1 MYTYTSNQ
9 IIKCSRKVW
18 SHLNEGEDAAPNASS
33 QKEGQAMFRDLVERH
48 QISPT
53 RSLLLK
59 VCLSLLAFVVPSVW
73 AQTDQGAITGVVQ
86 DDQGAVV
93 PGAKV
98 TLTATDTD
106 FSLDRAA
113 NSAGVFVFS
122 PVKIGNYKLTASA
135 PSFQTTIRENLHLD
149 IQQRLNITLVLHA
162 GSLAQEVTVTSEEP
176 LLETQTSE
184 VGQVISSAT
193 INNTP
198 LNGRNWVY
206 IAQLTAGVAPPFGNT
221 RGSGTGDFVANGQR
235 AEQNDFILDG
245 VDNNTNLIDFLN
257 GSSFVMRPP
266 PDALAEFSL
275 QTSNYSAE
283 FGHYA
288 GAVMSASIKAG
299 TNQIHGSLWEY
310 LRNTKLDAQPWN
322 ALSVAPYH
330 QNQFGATLGLPIWK
344 NHFFYFGD
352 IEANRISIANPNV
365 ITVPT
370 ALMRQGNFSE
380 LLNTTL
386 TGQAQPIQLYAP
398 TSGGTQLMSYQG
410 ANNVLNPAQISSV
423 AQNILK
429 MYPSPNTNGGL
440 ITNNYNVNLTSSDD
454 IVQWDQRLDWNIS
467 QKDQAYARYSYMH
480 EIKTNGLPLGPV
492 LDGSGFGGQNDVTLA
507 QNFMLSETHIFT
519 QSLAT
524 EFRFGYNWL
533 HSQYL
538 QPNANNTTL
547 ATSLG
552 LGNVPTG
559 PNGLGGIPLGYFN
572 GTIQQWGSVGTQDEA
587 QNTYQILDNVTKS
600 IGNHSLKAGVSFQAI
615 RVFDRYAGN
624 PLGQYYYNPVYTGNP
639 SLSFTGYGVA
649 DFLADQMNGSS
660 ISTSPSF
667 NDVQWYDSA
676 YFQDDWKI
684 THNLTLNL
692 GLRYDYFQPYK
703 ENAGLQTNFVANPS
717 SLGIGTGSGVYQ
729 IPSRSR
735 NVDLGAPFLAVLAK
749 DNVTVQYVDNE
760 RLATAQNLNF
770 APRIGLA
777 YQFTPK
783 TVVRSGF
790 GLFYGGLQSQ
800 GNTNLGYNF
809 PFSNGINLKAPNCSV
824 GNCPSLV
831 SEGVTLETGMGS
843 QLANGIQNF
852 VADPSLNGVDPNI
865 KTPYTMNYNLSLERQ
880 IRSDMVAT
888 VSYVG
893 NVSRHLAMSYAPN
906 TVRGLYTSN
915 ANTQQYQPFPDIG
928 GITVI
933 HYGGVSNY
941 NSLQAKLEKRM
952 SRGLTFLA
960 TYTWA
965 HALDDTSDAGGL
977 ETAVGDRNMALIP
990 YTEEYT
996 NSPYDIRHRFTLN
1009 TNYELPFGK
1018 GRAFLNKSRWEDE
1031 IVGRWSS
1038 SLTFAAQTGTPFS
1051 VSPNITT
1058 AAGGGA
1064 RAIKIRDPFAPGGT
1078 PDSTN
1083 PGITCAAKTRTK
1095 ANWYNPCAFA
1105 NPLPGNSIAPVGTPV
1120 GTPGYQFFPPV
1131 TSETE
1136 AIALL
1141 GGRSLTVYGPGYYAV
1156 NMSIFKNFTTFREQ
1170 YLQFRADAFN
1180 LLNHPTLG
1188 NPSNTNNNTN
1198 GGQIT
1203 GPKFFQNN
1211 TPDAR
1216 FLQLSL
1222 KYAF

>member
-1 MYTYTSNQ
+1 
-9 IIKCSRKVW
+9 
-18 SHLNEGEDAAPNASS
+18 
-33 QKEGQAMFRDLVERH
+33 MFRNFVN
-48 QISPT
+48 
-53 RSLLLK
+53 RSKKLTLYGSWLA
-59 VCLSLLAFVVPSVW
+59 VYFCLCAFTFPSAW

-86 DDQGAVV
+86 DDSGAVI

-98 TLTATDTD
+98 ILTATDTD
-106 FSLDRAA
+106 FSLDRTTN
-113 NSAGVFVFS
+113 NSGVFVFS
-122 PVKIGNYKLTASA
+122 PVKIGNYKLTVSA
-135 PSFQTTIRENLHLD
+135 PNFQTTVRENLHLD
-149 IQQRLNITLVLHA
+149 IQQRLNVMLALHA
-162 GSLAQEVTVTSEEP
+162 GEVTQQVTVSTEEP
-176 LLETQTSE
+176 LLESQTSE
-184 VGQVISSAT
+184 VGQVISSET

-235 AEQNDFILDG
+235 AEQNDFLLDG
-245 VDNNTNLIDFLN
+245 VDNNTNLVDFLN

-283 FGHYA
+283 FGHSA

-310 LRNTKLDAQPWN
+310 VRNTSLDAQPWN
-322 ALSVAPYH
+322 SLSVAPYH

-344 NHFFYFGD
+344 NHLFYFGD
-352 IEANRISIANPNV
+352 IEANRISIASPNV

-380 LLNTTL
+380 LLNTSL
-386 TGQAQPIQLYAP
+386 TGQSQPIQLYAP

-410 ANNVLNPAQISSV
+410 ANNVLDPAQISSV
-423 AQNILK
+423 AKNIFSL
-429 MYPSPNTNGGL
+429 YPNPNTNGAL
-440 ITNNYNVNLTSSDD
+440 ITNNYNVNLVNSDNV
-454 IVQWDQRLDWNIS
+454 VQWDQRLDWNIS
-467 QKDQAYARYSYMH
+467 EKDQAYARYSYMH
-480 EIKTNGLPLGPV
+480 EIKTNGLPLGPI
-492 LDGSGFGGQNDVTLA
+492 LDGSGFGGENDVTLA
-507 QNFMLSETHIFT
+507 ENFMLSETHSFT
-519 QSLAT
+519 QTLT
-524 EFRFGYNWL
+524 NEFRFGYNWL
-533 HSQYL
+533 HSQYF

-547 ATSLG
+547 AASLG

-559 PNGLGGIPLGYFN
+559 PNGLGGLPLGYFN
-572 GTIQQWGSVGTQDEA
+572 NNTNTLQQWGSVGTQDEA

-600 IGNHSLKAGVSFQAI
+600 IGNHSLKAGVSFQSI
-615 RVFDRYAGN
+615 RVFDRYAAA
-624 PLGQYYYNPVYTGNP
+624 PLGQYFYNAVYTGNP
-639 SLSFTGYGVA
+639 SLSFTGYGPA
-649 DFLADQMNGSS
+649 DFLADQMNTAD
-660 ISTSPSF
+660 IYTSPNI

-684 THNLTLNL
+684 AHNLTLNL

-703 ENAGLQTNFVANPS
+703 DNAGMQANFVADSNT
-717 SLGIGTGSGVYQ
+717 LGIATGTAVYQ
-729 IPSRSR
+729 LPSRSR
-735 NVDLGAPFLAVLAK
+735 NDIDLGAPFLAVLAK
-749 DNVTVQYVDNE
+749 DNVGVQYLDNE
-760 RLATAQNLNF
+760 RLATAQKTNF
-770 APRIGLA
+770 APRIGFA
-777 YQFTPK
+777 YQPTPK

-809 PFSNGINLKAPNCSV
+809 PFANSANINAPNCTV
-824 GNCPSLV
+824 GNCPSLT
-831 SEGVTLETGMGS
+831 SEGITLEAGLISKIG
-843 QLANGIQNF
+843 NGIQNF
-852 VADPSLNGVDPNI
+852 VSNPSLQGIDPNI

-880 IRSDMVAT
+880 ISSDMVAT

-893 NVSRHLAMSYAPN
+893 NVSRHLALAYSPN
-906 TVRGLYTSN
+906 TVRGLYAPGT
-915 ANTQQYQPFPDIG
+915 NTQQFQPFPDIG
-928 GITVI
+928 GVTVI

-952 SRGLTFLA
+952 SKGLTFLA

-977 ETAVGDRNMALIP
+977 ETGVGDRNMALIP

-996 NSPYDIRHRFTLN
+996 NSPYDIRHRVTLN

-1018 GRAFLNKSRWEDE
+1018 GREFLNKSRLVDE
-1031 IVGRWSS
+1031 IVGGWSS

-1051 VSPNITT
+1051 VGPNINT

-1064 RAIKIRDPFAPGGT
+1064 RAIKIRDPFAPGGS
-1078 PDSTN
+1078 PDASN
-1083 PGITCAAKTRTK
+1083 PGVTCAAKTKTK
-1095 ANWYNPCAFA
+1095 ENWYNPCAFA
-1105 NPLPGNSIAPVGTPV
+1105 NPLPGNSIAPVGTPA
-1120 GTPGYQFFPPV
+1120 GTAGYQFFPPV
-1131 TSETE
+1131 TTE
-1136 AIALL
+1136 ASAIALL

-1156 NMSIFKNFTTFREQ
+1156 NMSIFKNFTTFRQQ

-1180 LLNHPTLG
+1180 LLNHPTLA
-1188 NPSNTNNNTN
+1188 NPSTTNNNSN

-1203 GPKFFQNN
+1203 GPKTFQNN

>member
-1 MYTYTSNQ
+1 
-9 IIKCSRKVW
+9 V
-18 SHLNEGEDAAPNASS
+18 SS
-33 QKEGQAMFRDLVERH
+33 A
-48 QISPT
+48 
-53 RSLLLK
+53 
-59 VCLSLLAFVVPSVW
+59 W
-73 AQTDQGAITGVVQ
+73 AQTDQGAITGVIQ
-86 DDQGAVV
+86 DDSGAVI

-98 TLTATDTD
+98 TLTATDTG
-106 FSLDRAA
+106 FALDSTA
-113 NSAGVFVFS
+113 NSNGVFVFS
-122 PVKIGNYKLTASA
+122 PVKIGNYKVTASA
-135 PSFQTTIRENLHLD
+135 ANFQTTVRENLHLD
-149 IQQRLNITLVLHA
+149 IQQRLNVMLTLHPGEIT
-162 GSLAQEVTVTSEEP
+162 QQVTVSAEIP

-184 VGQVISSAT
+184 VGQVVSTET

-235 AEQNDFILDG
+235 AEQNNFILDG
-245 VDNNTNLIDFLN
+245 VDNNTNLVDFLN

-266 PDALAEFSL
+266 PDALAEFNL

-283 FGHYA
+283 FGHSA
-288 GAVMSASIKAG
+288 GAVMVASIKSG

-310 LRNTKLDAQPWN
+310 FRNTRLDAQPWN
-322 ALSVAPYH
+322 ASSVAPYH

-344 NHFFYFGD
+344 DHLFYFGD

-365 ITVPT
+365 LTVPT

-380 LLNTTL
+380 LLNPTL

-398 TSGGTQLMSYQG
+398 TSGGTQKLSYLG
-410 ANNVLNPAQISSV
+410 ANNVFSPAQISAV
-423 AQNILK
+423 AQKILN
-429 MYPSPNTNGGL
+429 MYPSPNTGGGL
-440 ITNNYNVNLTSSDD
+440 ITNNYNVNLTNTDN

-467 QKDQAYARYSYMH
+467 QRDQTYARYSYMH
-480 EIKTNGLPLGPV
+480 EIRTNGLPLGPI

-507 QNFMLSETHIFT
+507 QNFMLSETHSFT
-519 QSLAT
+519 AT
-524 EFRFGYNWL
+524 LNNEFRFGYNWL
-533 HSQYL
+533 HSQYF

-547 ATSLG
+547 AASLG
-552 LGNVPTG
+552 LGNVPTA

-572 GTIQQWGSVGTQDEA
+572 NVVNTLQQWGSVGTQDET
-587 QNTYQILDNVTKS
+587 QNTYQILDNLTKT

-615 RVFDRYAGN
+615 RVFDRYASN

-660 ISTSPSF
+660 INTTPSF

-684 THNLTLNL
+684 TPNLTLNL
-692 GLRYDYFQPYK
+692 GLRYDFYQPYK
-703 ENAGLQTNFVANPS
+703 ENAGFQANFVDNS
-717 SLGIGTGSGVYQ
+717 NTLGIATGTAAYQ
-729 IPSRSR
+729 FPSRSR
-735 NVDLGAPFLAVLAK
+735 NVNIGAPFLAVLAK
-749 DNVTVQYVDNE
+749 DNVALQYVDNE
-760 RLATAQNLNF
+760 RLATAQKTNF
-770 APRIGLA
+770 APRIGFA
-777 YQFTPK
+777 YQPTPK
-783 TVVRSGF
+783 TVIRSGF

-809 PFSNGINLKAPNCSV
+809 PFANGINLKAPNCTV
-824 GNCPSLV
+824 GNCPSLA
-831 SEGVTLETGMGS
+831 SEGVTLETGLGS

-852 VADPSLNGVDPNI
+852 VSDPALQGIDPNI
-865 KTPYTMNYNLSLERQ
+865 KTPYTMNYNLSVQRQ
-880 IRSDMVAT
+880 VTGNMVAT

-893 NVSRHLAMSYAPN
+893 NVSRHLALGYLPN
-906 TVRGLYTSN
+906 TVRGLYAPGT
-915 ANTQQYQPFPDIG
+915 NTQQFQPFPDIG
-928 GITVI
+928 GVTVI
-933 HYGGVSNY
+933 HYGGISNY

-952 SRGLTFLA
+952 SKGLTFLA

-977 ETAVGDRNMALIP
+977 ETGVSYRNTALIP

-996 NSPYDIRHRFTLN
+996 NSPYDVRHRFTFN
-1009 TNYELPFGK
+1009 GNYQVPFGK

-1031 IVGRWSS
+1031 IVGGWSS

-1051 VSPNITT
+1051 VSPNINT

-1078 PDSTN
+1078 PDSSN
-1083 PGITCAAKTRTK
+1083 PGVTCAAKTKTK

-1105 NPLPGNSIAPVGTPV
+1105 NPLPGNLIAPLGTPA
-1120 GTPGYQFFPPV
+1120 GTPGYQFFSPV
-1131 TSETE
+1131 TSEAS

-1141 GGRSLTVYGPGYYAV
+1141 GGRSLTIYGPGYYSV
-1156 NMSIFKNFTTFREQ
+1156 NMSLFKNFTTFREQ

-1180 LLNHPTLG
+1180 LLNHPTLA
-1188 NPSNTNNNTN
+1188 NPSIQNNNST

-1203 GPKFFQNN
+1203 GPKTFQNN